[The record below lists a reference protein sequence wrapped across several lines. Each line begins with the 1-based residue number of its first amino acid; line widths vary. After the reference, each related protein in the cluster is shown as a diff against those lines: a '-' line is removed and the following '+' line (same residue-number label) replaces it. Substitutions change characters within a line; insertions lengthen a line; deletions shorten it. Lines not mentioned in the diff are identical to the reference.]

1 MSASAATSIAMG
13 KAAAIPTVNVSAT
26 NAAGAAPVGGATA
39 EVAAGAGVAAEE
51 RTGSTEEAEVR
62 KLPYLLTTN
71 NNSTRDQTLSAQSNC
86 AFVMQTRCWRHPG
99 FVAEKRLNGVL
110 DLAVFCYFLLNCQ
123 SLLLGIVSDKEQC
136 GQLCNH
142 INGDLTTW
150 AGTGLITL
158 KVDLHLCV
166 WHDERSSYF
175 LKRYSLKGLNLFQY
189 STVILIHVLLKRPY
203 FFNRLQVKV

>member
-13 KAAAIPTVNVSAT
+13 KAAATPTVNVSAT

-39 EVAAGAGVAAEE
+39 EVAAAAGVAAEE
-51 RTGSTEEAEVR
+51 RAGTGSTEEAEVR
-62 KLPYLLTTN
+62 NLPHLLTTN

-86 AFVMQTRCWRHPG
+86 AFVIQKRCWRHPG
-99 FVAEKRLNGVL
+99 FVVEKRLKGVL
-110 DLAVFCYFLLNCQ
+110 DIAIFFYFLLNCQ
-123 SLLLGIVSDKEQC
+123 SVLLGVVSNKEQC

-150 AGTGLITL
+150 AGTCLITL

-166 WHDERSSYF
+166 W
-175 LKRYSLKGLNLFQY
+175 Q
-189 STVILIHVLLKRPY
+189 
-203 FFNRLQVKV
+203 

>member
-13 KAAAIPTVNVSAT
+13 NAAATPTVNVSAT

-51 RTGSTEEAEVR
+51 RAGTGSTEEAEVR
-62 KLPYLLTTN
+62 KLPHLLTTN

-86 AFVMQTRCWRHPG
+86 AFVMQERCRRHPG
-99 FVAEKRLNGVL
+99 FVVEKRLKGVL
-110 DLAVFCYFLLNCQ
+110 DIAVFCYFLLNCQ
-123 SLLLGIVSDKEQC
+123 SVLPGVVSNKEQC

-150 AGTGLITL
+150 AGTGRITL
-158 KVDLHLCV
+158 KVNLHLCV

-175 LKRYSLKGLNLFQY
+175 FFLKIQPKGFKFIPILYCNTYSCFAKTALF
-189 STVILIHVLLKRPY
+189 L
-203 FFNRLQVKV
+203 